1 MSVIDELR
9 KRTARRHPRIVL
21 PESGDPRVLR
31 AAGLLAGEG
40 LARVILV
47 GSREESGAQSG
58 IAEGEDVEWVDP
70 ADRELRA
77 RLVPWLMEKRG
88 DRGLTEKEALRKL
101 TRPLCLAA
109 SLVGSG
115 AAEGAVAGAAS
126 TTAEV
131 IRAAIRYIGMRGD
144 ATLVSSTFLMEMPD
158 GRVFTYGDCGVVP
171 YPDEDQLAEIA
182 LESAR
187 SHRILTGEEPRVAM
201 LSFSTRG
208 SAEHERV
215 ELVRRALGRAR
226 EREPSLKIDG
236 EMQFDAALVPEVAR
250 GKAPSSEVAGRANV
264 FIFPNLDAGNIA
276 YKITERLAG
285 AGATG
290 PILQG
295 LVRPMMDLSRGCE
308 AGDIVNAACVAS
320 VMGENAGVE

>member
-1 MSVIDELR
+1 MSVIEALR
-9 KRTARRHPRIVL
+9 KRTAKRQPRIVL

-40 LARVILV
+40 LARVVLV
-47 GSREESGAQSG
+47 GSRDNRGAQPG
-58 IAEGEDVEWVDP
+58 MAEGEGVEWADP
-70 ADRELRA
+70 ADGELRA
-77 RLVPWLMEKRG
+77 RLVPWVMERG
-88 DRGLTEKEALRKL
+88 GEGGLTEEEALRRL
-101 TRPLCLAA
+101 ADPLCLAA
-109 SLVGSG
+109 SLVGNG
-115 AAEGAVAGAAS
+115 GAEGAVAGAVS

-144 ATLVSSTFLMEMPD
+144 ASLVSSIFLMEMPD

-171 YPDEDQLAEIA
+171 YPDEEQLAEIA

-187 SHRILTGEEPRVAM
+187 SHRLLTGEEPLVAM

-226 EREPSLKIDG
+226 EQQPSLKIDG
-236 EMQFDAALVPEVAR
+236 EMQFDAALLPEVAR

-295 LVRPMMDLSRGCE
+295 LNRPMMDLSRGCE
-308 AGDIVNAACVAS
+308 AKDIVNAACVAS
-320 VMGENAGVE
+320 VMGESAGGE

>member
-1 MSVIDELR
+1 MSVIEELR
-9 KRTARRHPRIVL
+9 KRTARRQPRIVL
-21 PESGDPRVLR
+21 PEAGDPRVLR

-47 GSREESGAQSG
+47 GSEAQAGAQDG
-58 IAEGEDVEWVDP
+58 LEGKGVEWIDP

-77 RLVPWLMEKRG
+77 GLVPWLMKMRG
-88 DRGLTEKEALRKL
+88 DRGLTEEEALQKL
-101 TRPLCLAA
+101 AGPLCLAA
-109 SLVGSG
+109 ALVGSG
-115 AAEGAVAGAAS
+115 SAEGAVAGAVS

-144 ATLVSSTFLMEMPD
+144 VTLVSSMFLMEMPD

-171 YPDEDQLAEIA
+171 YPDDGQLAEIA

-187 SHRILTGEEPRVAM
+187 SHRLLTGEEPRVAM

-208 SAEHERV
+208 SADHERV
-215 ELVRRALGRAR
+215 ELVRRALERAR
-226 EREPSLKIDG
+226 ERQPSLKIDG
-236 EMQFDAALVPEVAR
+236 EMQFDAALLPEVAR

-295 LVRPMMDLSRGCE
+295 LRRPMMDLSRGCE
-308 AGDIVNAACVAS
+308 AEDIVNAACVAS
-320 VMGENAGVE
+320 VMGEDGGAE